1 MAELRSPLSSSVAD
15 SVVQVA
21 NVSFRYGQHEALKD
35 VTLSVEKNQIFGLLG
50 PNGGGKTTLFRILC
64 TLLVPQQGEARVVGV
79 DSGCED

>member
-1 MAELRSPLSSSVAD
+1 MAESRSSLSSPAAD

-21 NVSFRYGQHEALKD
+21 NVSFRYGRRQALKN

-64 TLLVPQQGEARVVGV
+64 TLLARKT
-79 DSGCED
+79 D